1 VADAADSSPSIPAT
15 PPSGPNIFG
24 VVALA
29 LAVLGFI
36 TAVIPVASGFAW
48 LFVLPAIVLAII
60 GLTRKGRPKRL
71 ALAGLIVAIVG
82 WLVAIIVTV
91 VTVIVGVGAVG
102 DSLDE
107 IPVPEAVSGDSV
119 ALGQP
124 VTNTDGFTFTLD
136 AVECGLSSTGADF
149 FDDAPVG
156 EWCRVDY
163 TVQNDGTE
171 AVSLLAGDVKLVSG
185 DYAYDADDATGR
197 FGADYFTTD
206 VNPALS
212 VPCVVFVDVP
222 AGTTADSVVFEPALY
237 FAAPVISSVN

>member
-1 VADAADSSPSIPAT
+1 MADATSPAT
-15 PPSGPNIFG
+15 PPPGSGPNMFG
-24 VVALA
+24 VIALV
-29 LAVLGFI
+29 LAGLGFI
-36 TAVIPVASGFAW
+36 SAVIPVASGFTW
-48 LFVLPAIVLAII
+48 LFVVPAIVLAII

-91 VTVIVGVGAVG
+91 VTVVVGVGAG
-102 DSLDE
+102 IDSLDE
-107 IPVPEAVSGDSV
+107 IPVPDSTATGDTV

-124 VTNTDGFTFTLD
+124 VTNSDGFTFTLD
-136 AVECGLSSTGADF
+136 GVECGLTSTGPDF
-149 FDDAPVG
+149 FDEAPVG

-163 TVQNDGTE
+163 TVANDGTE
-171 AVSLLAGDVKLVSG
+171 SVSLLAGDIQLISG
-185 DYAYDADDATGR
+185 DLAYDADDATGQ

-206 VNPALS
+206 VNPGLS

-237 FAAPVISSVN
+237 FAAPVVSATS